1 MPEDKVLTTRP
12 QWDEYFLKMAEL
24 AATRST
30 CMRRKVG
37 CVLVRDRQV
46 LSTGYNGAPTGCS
59 HCDATGCLRQ
69 QLNVPSGQ
77 RHELCRG
84 SHAEMNAIAQAAKAG
99 IRLEGCTCYCTLKPC
114 SMCTKLL
121 INAGCR
127 KIVVIDPGYNDELTD
142 NLIREAGI
150 ELLVK

>member
-114 SMCTKLL
+114 SICTKLL
-121 INAGCR
+121 INAG
-127 KIVVIDPGYNDELTD
+127 LTD

-150 ELLVK
+150 EFLVK